1 VSTASGEFDD
11 GGNPAKS
18 RAVSSAVDPSGL
30 CARAV
35 LSVSTSAVTTAAIIL
50 FTGNA
55 IVCEICE
62 EEKSGPGRRLV
73 PH

>member
-1 VSTASGEFDD
+1 MSTAIGEFGD

-55 IVCEICE
+55 IVCENAR
-62 EEKSGPGRRLV
+62 KRNPVQGGG
-73 PH
+73 